1 VIESLGL
8 LDYRATGDLYRSCH
22 MGFVMMM
29 TRHPSYLPFEF
40 MACGGLLV
48 SNDNRA
54 NHWLLRD
61 GENCLLAP
69 ASAPAIADR
78 LTWAVEHYDD
88 LLPVRRAGW
97 ETIRRNHSSWDQ
109 AFADV
114 WEFMRGASAT
124 STRQAA

>member
-1 VIESLGL
+1 
-8 LDYRATGDLYRSCH
+8 
-22 MGFVMMM
+22 
-29 TRHPSYLPFEF
+29 

-78 LTWAVEHYDD
+78 LAWAVDHYDE
-88 LLPVRRAGW
+88 LLAIRRAGW
-97 ETIRRNHSSWDQ
+97 ETIRRSHTNWDHACADGW
-109 AFADV
+109 AFIDAL
-114 WEFMRGASAT
+114 APT
-124 STRQAA
+124 AARRAA